1 MPRVVEDPL
10 NLVRLGTKDSGEATQ
25 HGSFQVFR
33 G

>member
-10 NLVRLGTKDSGEATQ
+10 NLIRLGTKDYGEATQ
-25 HGSFQVFR
+25 HGSFQVIW